1 MHFDGQTFQT
11 ESLVCQILLV
21 FLYFQNYFLMDKRL
35 EAFQRLLDIM
45 DELREKCPWDS
56 VQTFETLRCLTI
68 EETFEL
74 SEAIVGKDYPDMCK
88 ELGDLML
95 HIVFYAKIASE
106 TKLFDISDVINQ
118 LCDKLIR
125 RHPHIYGDTSAQNA
139 QQVHENWEKIKLQKE
154 GNRSVL
160 GGVPK
165 SLPALI
171 KAYRIQEKVSGVG
184 FDWENRDQVWDK
196 VQEEISELQQEVS
209 QNSDNMEDEMGDVF
223 FALINYCRFLNL
235 NPEDALEKTN
245 RKFIRRF
252 QYIEQQAKETGRKIT
267 DLNLDEMESYW
278 QKAKTQD
285 HSI

>member
-1 MHFDGQTFQT
+1 
-11 ESLVCQILLV
+11 
-21 FLYFQNYFLMDKRL
+21 MDERL
-35 EAFQRLLDIM
+35 KAFERLLSIM
-45 DELREKCPWDS
+45 DDLRTKCPWDRE
-56 VQTFETLRCLTI
+56 QTYDSLRCLTI
-68 EETFEL
+68 EETYEL
-74 SEAIVGKDYPDMCK
+74 SDAIVEKNYSDMCK

-95 HIVFYAKIASE
+95 HVVFYSKIAE
-106 TKLFDISDVINQ
+106 EEERFDITQVLNQ
-118 LCDKLIR
+118 LCDKLVR
-125 RHPHIYGDTSAQNA
+125 RHPHIYGNVESKTAD
-139 QQVHENWEKIKLQKE
+139 QVLQNWEKIKLQKE

-171 KAYRIQEKVSGVG
+171 KAFRIQEKVSGVG
-184 FDWENRDQVWDK
+184 FDWNNRDEVWDK

-209 QNSDNMEDEMGDVF
+209 QNSDNVEDEMGDVF

-252 QYIEQQAKETGRKIT
+252 QYIEQQAKASGRKIT
-267 DLNLDEMESYW
+267 DLNLEEMEAYW
-278 QKAKTQD
+278 QEAKTQD

>member
-1 MHFDGQTFQT
+1 MYLDRQTLFT
-11 ESLVCQILLV
+11 ESTFRPFLLII
-21 FLYFQNYFLMDKRL
+21 YCMDERL
-35 EAFQRLLDIM
+35 KAFERLLSIM
-45 DELREKCPWDS
+45 DDLRTKCPWDRE
-56 VQTFETLRCLTI
+56 QTYDSLRCLTI
-68 EETFEL
+68 EETYEL
-74 SEAIVGKDYPDMCK
+74 SDAIVEKNYSDMCK

-95 HIVFYAKIASE
+95 HVVFYSKIAE
-106 TKLFDISDVINQ
+106 EEERFDITQVLNQ
-118 LCDKLIR
+118 LCDKLVR
-125 RHPHIYGDTSAQNA
+125 RHPHIYGNVESKTAD
-139 QQVHENWEKIKLQKE
+139 QVLQNWEKIKLQKE

-171 KAYRIQEKVSGVG
+171 KAFRIQEKVSGVG
-184 FDWENRDQVWDK
+184 FDWNNRDEVWDK

-209 QNSDNMEDEMGDVF
+209 QNSDNVEDEMGDVF

-252 QYIEQQAKETGRKIT
+252 QYIEQQAKASGRKIT
-267 DLNLDEMESYW
+267 DLNLEEMEAYW
-278 QKAKTQD
+278 QEAKTQD